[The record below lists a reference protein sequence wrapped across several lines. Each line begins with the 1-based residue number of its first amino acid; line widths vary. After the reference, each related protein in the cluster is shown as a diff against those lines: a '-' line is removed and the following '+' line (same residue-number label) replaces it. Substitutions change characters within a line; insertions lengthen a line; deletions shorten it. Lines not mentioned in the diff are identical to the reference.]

1 MVMKREDKRRKGLL
15 SDPLD
20 PLDGG
25 GGGMPSRP
33 RTNHGF
39 CVIIVFSNGF
49 AFS

>member
-15 SDPLD
+15 PDPLD

-25 GGGMPSRP
+25 GVPSRP

-39 CVIIVFSNGF
+39 CVIFVFSNGF

>member
-15 SDPLD
+15 PDPLD
-20 PLDGG
+20 PLDG

-39 CVIIVFSNGF
+39 CAIIVFSNGF